1 MNPTDLT
8 FWLSWYESLDDAL
21 ARAEGSITAYKDPD
35 GRVRHGSDEQ
45 VLPLLHEIKE
55 LFLRAATVE
64 VFRPRAPTGTQVW
77 PVSWSDTERSEPLIR
92 LVEEPAYIAQDQ
104 GFRTDEPEAPAGVRR
119 LIDLLEAQ
127 IYCSVV
133 SDKVS
138 ERCPAWSRIVPELF
152 SDGMDK
158 VVSEALPA
166 FDLLPEAL
174 VRETLSR
181 FSLPVEIMSPFLPYV
196 EKDLSLRRLLREG
209 ELVTEVGVETKGSDE
224 DESCASQP
232 G

>member
-1 MNPTDLT
+1 VNPTDLT
-8 FWLSWYESLDDAL
+8 FWLSWYESLDGAL
-21 ARAEGSITAYKDPD
+21 GRAEGSITAYKDPD

-45 VLPLLHEIKE
+45 VLPVLHEIKE

-77 PVSWSDTERSEPLIR
+77 PAYWSDTERSEPLIR
-92 LVEEPAYIAQDQ
+92 LVEEPAYIAQGQ

-127 IYCSVV
+127 IFCSVV
-133 SDKVS
+133 SDRAS

-174 VRETLSR
+174 VRETLSQL
-181 FSLPVEIMSPFLPYV
+181 SLPVEIMSPFLPYV
-196 EKDLSLRRLLREG
+196 EKDLSLRRLVREG
-209 ELVTEVGVETKGSDE
+209 ELVAEVSAETNGSDE
-224 DESCASQP
+224 GETCASQP

>member
-1 MNPTDLT
+1 VNPTDLT
-8 FWLSWYESLDDAL
+8 FWLSWYESLDGAL
-21 ARAEGSITAYKDPD
+21 GRAEGSITAYKDPD

-45 VLPLLHEIKE
+45 VLPVLNEIKE

-77 PVSWSDTERSEPLIR
+77 PAYWSDTERSEPLIR
-92 LVEEPAYIAQDQ
+92 LVEEPAYIAQGQ

-127 IYCSVV
+127 IFCSVV
-133 SDKVS
+133 SDRAS

-174 VRETLSR
+174 VRETLSQL
-181 FSLPVEIMSPFLPYV
+181 SLPVEIMSPFLPYV
-196 EKDLSLRRLLREG
+196 EKDLSLRRLVREG
-209 ELVTEVGVETKGSDE
+209 ELVAEVSAETNGSDE
-224 DESCASQP
+224 GETCASQP